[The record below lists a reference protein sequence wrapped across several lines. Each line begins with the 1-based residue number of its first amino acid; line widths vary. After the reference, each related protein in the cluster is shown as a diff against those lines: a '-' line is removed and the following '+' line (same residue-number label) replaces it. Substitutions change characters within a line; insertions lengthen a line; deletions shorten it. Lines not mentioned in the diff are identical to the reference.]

1 MEVKYKNEKRSRIKV
16 INKIIIGVVVGLV
29 VGLVLGVFVGIAV
42 YPSVHSG
49 VGTHNQVQVS
59 GKVLETGIS
68 WIQFINL
75 AGNTTTATT
84 APITNGAYD
93 VLIVGGQSYN
103 VYLLDQ
109 HGADQKQ
116 LSLYVPSGVTTF
128 HADF

>member
-1 MEVKYKNEKRSRIKV
+1 M
-16 INKIIIGVVVGLV
+16 INKIVIGVAIGLA

-42 YPSVHSG
+42 YPSLHSG
-49 VGTHNQVQVS
+49 VVTRNQVQVS
-59 GKVLETGIS
+59 GTILEKGIS

-84 APITNGAYD
+84 APVTNGAYD

-103 VYLLDQ
+103 VYLLNQ
-109 HGADQKQ
+109 HGVDQKQ

>member
-1 MEVKYKNEKRSRIKV
+1 M
-16 INKIIIGVVVGLV
+16 INRIIIGIVIGLV
-29 VGLVLGVFVGIAV
+29 VGLVSGVFVGIAV
-42 YPSVHSG
+42 NLSIHGG

-59 GKVLETGIS
+59 GTISETGIS
-68 WIQFINL
+68 WIQFINS

-84 APITNGAYD
+84 APITNGAYN

-103 VYLLDQ
+103 VYLLNQ
-109 HGADQKQ
+109 HGDDQKQ